1 MKQDTFSCPLS
12 KQNLPLPRACRF
24 QTKNEVHRIKNN
36 KMKKKFKTW
45 FRVVLTAF
53 LLIFNILTAFPQ
65 KGMTLDE
72 ALKVAES
79 NSPSLKNV
87 RLSLVRSQ
95 ENLNAQNAALKSNF
109 SLSVN
114 PIGYNQ
120 NRAFNDLISKWNS
133 TRTTESFGLFTIS
146 QPIVLTDARVSL
158 VNRFGYKDSYSEYT
172 DLTTKGFSNDLSLNI
187 DQPLFTYN
195 RTKLQLKELELA
207 LENAQLNYA
216 IQLLSLEKL
225 VTQAFYYVYQQQQAL
240 EIASQ
245 AFQNMQQ
252 SYEVIKNKVDA
263 GISAR
268 EEMFQAE
275 LNLATTKSDFENKQV
290 SLENAKDDFK
300 ILIGMSLFDDLMAL
314 PNISV
319 DTVQIDITFAI
330 DQGLANRMEIRQRE
344 ISIENSEFDLIQT
357 KALNEFKGS
366 LGLSVGLFGDNENF
380 GNVYDN
386 PTDNESVSFSLTIPL
401 WDWGERKSRIKAT
414 EASIET
420 EYINLED
427 EKNNITLDIRKVY
440 RNLLNLQNQ
449 IGIARQNVTNA
460 QLTYDLNLE
469 KYKNGDLTGM
479 DLNIYQNQLSEKQL
493 SYTNSL
499 ISYKMELLNLK
510 IQTLYDFEKK
520 LPVSPVM
527 TLNK

>member
-1 MKQDTFSCPLS
+1 MKR
-12 KQNLPLPRACRF
+12 KVKIGN
-24 QTKNEVHRIKNN
+24 RII
-36 KMKKKFKTW
+36 
-45 FRVVLTAF
+45 
-53 LLIFNILTAFPQ
+53 LLFILFIFNILNSFSQ
-65 KGMTLDE
+65 KGLVLEE
-72 ALKVAES
+72 ALQIAEA
-79 NSPSLKNV
+79 NSPSMKKV

-114 PIGYNQ
+114 PIGYSQ
-120 NRAFNDLISKWNS
+120 IRAFNDLISKWNS

-172 DLTTKGFSNDLSLNI
+172 DLTTKGFSNELSLNL

-195 RTKLQLKELELA
+195 RTKLQLRELELA

-225 VTQAFYYVYQQQQAL
+225 VTQAFYYVYQQQQSL
-240 EIASQ
+240 DIASQ
-245 AFQNMQQ
+245 AYQNMQQ

-275 LNLATTKSDFENKQV
+275 LNLATTKSDFENNQV
-290 SLENAKDDFK
+290 TLENAKDDFK
-300 ILIGMSLFDDLMAL
+300 ILIGMSLFDDLMVL
-314 PNISV
+314 PDISV
-319 DTVQIDITFAI
+319 DTVQIDIAFAI
-330 DQGLANRMEIRQRE
+330 DQGLANRMELRQRE
-344 ISIENSEFDLIQT
+344 INIETSEFDLIQT

-380 GNVYDN
+380 GNIYEN
-386 PTDNESVSFSLTIPL
+386 PTDNESVSLSFTIPL

-420 EYINLED
+420 ENISLEE

-449 IGIARQNVTNA
+449 IGIARQSVTNA

-499 ISYKMELLNLK
+499 ISYKLELLNLK

-520 LPVSPVM
+520 EPVSPVM
-527 TLNK
+527 TLDK